1 MKQAKDHY
9 DKMKDDVTEKI
20 SMLNASRCSLLS
32 RSLPSY
38 QEAALGF
45 FEDAS
50 GELQT
55 VLSDFKS
62 SHHHQYKIKSEED
75 TYEEQLTTTTGSEDD
90 VEETNHPLLDLSLSD
105 DQAAETKEEESS
117 TLTADYYVDSSYQA
131 VDSFS
136 QLTAQMDSELT
147 NKQAALEY
155 SDDLASATDDD
166 DVDNM
171 WSKLLLTSTI
181 QTATDEASA
190 DLSLLKID
198 PSIPLMPVVSST
210 STSHVTT
217 VAASNSSSVL
227 SDHTSSSAKLQDNWD
242 ELFADLDPL
251 SNEKV

>member
-1 MKQAKDHY
+1 MKQAKEQY

-38 QEAALGF
+38 QEAALEF
-45 FEDAS
+45 FENAS

-75 TYEEQLTTTTGSEDD
+75 IFEEHLTTTTHGSESEDD
-90 VEETNHPLLDLSLSD
+90 VETNHPLLDLSLSD
-105 DQAAETKEEESS
+105 DDQAVETKEEEGS
-117 TLTADYYVDSSYQA
+117 ADYYVDSSYQA

-147 NKQAALEY
+147 NEQATLEC
-155 SDDLASATDDD
+155 SDGLASATDDD
-166 DVDNM
+166 GNL
-171 WSKLLLTSTI
+171 WSKLLLASSM
-181 QTATDEASA
+181 QTAADEATA
-190 DLSLLKID
+190 DLNLLKIN
-198 PSIPLMPVVSST
+198 PSIPLMPTISST
-210 STSHVTT
+210 TTSHITT
-217 VAASNSSSVL
+217 VAASNSVL
-227 SDHTSSSAKLQDNWD
+227 SNHTSSSAKLRDNWD